1 MKRNIFKYAV
11 GALTVAVLVPLF
23 VYGSD
28 KNVDIEA
35 HKAQTEQSQSSVMTD
50 YGEDTLEEEPSP
62 SSNKSPGEIS
72 VYEDIPTSQEAASPQ
87 EAVINESVGFIEK
100 ESLPPTEPSHGDVIR
115 EEENYIILAYTEPP
129 NADSSI

>member
-1 MKRNIFKYAV
+1 PPRAIYGHIIIGKKHRHVLGRKRMMKRNIFKYAV

-87 EAVINESVGFIEK
+87 EAVINE
-100 ESLPPTEPSHGDVIR
+100 
-115 EEENYIILAYTEPP
+115 
-129 NADSSI
+129 